1 MKPITA
7 VFLFASFLVAS
18 TVQADVDCAVPM
30 TQWQPRDAVLVL
42 AADNNWQVRRIKID
56 DGCYEIYAT
65 DADGRQF
72 EVKVNPG
79 TLAVLEFEY
88 EDDDHDDREDKKHDD

>member
-18 TVQADVDCAVPM
+18 TAQADVDCAVPM

-72 EVKVNPG
+72 EVNVNPG

>member
-18 TVQADVDCAVPM
+18 TAQADVDSAVPM

>member
-18 TVQADVDCAVPM
+18 TAQADVDCAVPM

-88 EDDDHDDREDKKHDD
+88 EDDDHEEREDKKHDD

>member
-18 TVQADVDCAVPM
+18 TAQADVDFAVPM

>member
-18 TVQADVDCAVPM
+18 TAQADVDCAVPM

-65 DADGRQF
+65 DADRRQF

>member
-18 TVQADVDCAVPM
+18 TAQPDVDCAVPM

>member
-1 MKPITA
+1 MKPTA
-7 VFLFASFLVAS
+7 AAFLFASSLVA
-18 TVQADVDCAVPM
+18 TTAQADVNCAVPM
-30 TQWQPRDAVLVL
+30 TQWQPRDAVMAL
-42 AADNNWQVRRIKID
+42 AANNNWQVRRIKID